1 MNTRFIP
8 WFLPVTS
15 SETASAVLA
24 LRRGGP
30 GTARRGGLLCLVQMA
45 SAGHATPT
53 APTRND
59 AGALSANKTPA
70 SRPLNYD
77 EARATASISLKD
89 LTDTWQA
96 QITYLQEATV
106 SGNLKEQGARLQ
118 IRAHVLKGMRVLQTL
133 LGQSN
138 TVHRSQIIPGCPNSP
153 DTEGGL
159 VSVPIYSSLVTWH
172 ACEAACLRSPC
183 RFWVRLAVMVR
194 ALCWS
199 ISASYSR
206 DPGAANFCTRV

>member
-1 MNTRFIP
+1 MCPRSNLIFRRANP
-8 WFLPVTS
+8 RQEHS
-15 SETASAVLA
+15 SSTKC
-24 LRRGGP
+24 GGP

-89 LTDTWQA
+89 LTDTWQK
-96 QITYLQEATV
+96 QCTYVQEADA
-106 SGNLKEQGARLQ
+106 SAEEKRPARL
-118 IRAHVLKGMRVLQTL
+118 RRCVAKGLGVLQTL
-133 LGQSN
+133 FGQSN
-138 TVHRSQIIPGCPNSP
+138 TVHHTNTFGRP

-159 VSVPIYSSLVTWH
+159 VSVPIPSSLVAWH
-172 ACEAACLRSPC
+172 ACDAACLRSPC
-183 RFWVRLAVMVR
+183 RFHVRLIVMV
-194 ALCWS
+194 LC
-199 ISASYSR
+199 
-206 DPGAANFCTRV
+206 V

>member
-1 MNTRFIP
+1 M
-8 WFLPVTS
+8 
-15 SETASAVLA
+15 LA
-24 LRRGGP
+24 LRRVGP

-77 EARATASISLKD
+77 AARATASISLKD

-96 QITYLQEATV
+96 QIAYLQEATV
-106 SGNLKEQGARLQ
+106 SGNLKEQGARLP

-133 LGQSN
+133 LGQPN
-138 TVHRSQIIPGCPNSP
+138 TQHRSRRDGIEPLRP
-153 DTEGGL
+153 DTEEGQ
-159 VSVPIYSSLVTWH
+159 VSVPTPSLMP
-172 ACEAACLRSPC
+172 AMPC
-183 RFWVRLAVMVR
+183 VRLLAHPLPM
-194 ALCWS
+194 L
-199 ISASYSR
+199 
-206 DPGAANFCTRV
+206 

>member
-1 MNTRFIP
+1 
-8 WFLPVTS
+8 
-15 SETASAVLA
+15 
-24 LRRGGP
+24 
-30 GTARRGGLLCLVQMA
+30 MA

-89 LTDTWQA
+89 LTDTWQK
-96 QITYLQEATV
+96 QCTYVQEADA
-106 SGNLKEQGARLQ
+106 SAEEKRPARV
-118 IRAHVLKGMRVLQTL
+118 RRCVAKGLGVLQTL

-138 TVHRSQIIPGCPNSP
+138 TVHRSQINPGCPNRP

-159 VSVPIYSSLVTWH
+159 GVLQTLLGQPNTQHRSRRDGIEPLRPDTEGGQVSVPTPSLMP
-172 ACEAACLRSPC
+172 AMPC
-183 RFWVRLAVMVR
+183 A
-194 ALCWS
+194 
-199 ISASYSR
+199 
-206 DPGAANFCTRV
+206 

>member
-1 MNTRFIP
+1 MSIVNTRFLP
-8 WFLPVTS
+8 WFLPVTLGFP
-15 SETASAVLA
+15 SETPSSPASASAVLA

-96 QITYLQEATV
+96 QIAYLQEATV
-106 SGNLKEQGARLQ
+106 SGNLKEQGARLP

-133 LGQSN
+133 LGQPN
-138 TVHRSQIIPGCPNSP
+138 TQHRSRRDGIEPLRP

-159 VSVPIYSSLVTWH
+159 VSVPIPSSLVAWH
-172 ACEAACLRSPC
+172 ACDAACLRSPC
-183 RFWVRLAVMVR
+183 RFHVCLIVMV
-194 ALCWS
+194 LC
-199 ISASYSR
+199 
-206 DPGAANFCTRV
+206 V

>member
-1 MNTRFIP
+1 
-8 WFLPVTS
+8 
-15 SETASAVLA
+15 
-24 LRRGGP
+24 
-30 GTARRGGLLCLVQMA
+30 MA

-77 EARATASISLKD
+77 AARATASISLKD

-96 QITYLQEATV
+96 QIAYLQEATV
-106 SGNLKEQGARLQ
+106 SGNLKEQGARLP

-138 TVHRSQIIPGCPNSP
+138 TVHRSQIIPGCPNRP

-159 VSVPIYSSLVTWH
+159 VIAHLFLPGGM
-172 ACEAACLRSPC
+172 ACLRC
-183 RFWVRLAVMVR
+183 RVPAQPLPISCASDCDGAVRLTVMVR
-194 ALCWS
+194 SLC
-199 ISASYSR
+199 R
-206 DPGAANFCTRV
+206 

>member
-1 MNTRFIP
+1 M
-8 WFLPVTS
+8 
-15 SETASAVLA
+15 LA
-24 LRRGGP
+24 LRRCGP

-77 EARATASISLKD
+77 AATATASISLKD
-89 LTDTWQA
+89 LTDTWQK
-96 QITYLQEATV
+96 QCTYPQEADALV
-106 SGNLKEQGARLQ
+106 EEKRPARV
-118 IRAHVLKGMRVLQTL
+118 RRCVAKGLGVLQTL

-138 TVHRSQIIPGCPNSP
+138 TVHRSQINPGCPNRP

-159 VSVPIYSSLVTWH
+159 VSVPISSSLVAWH
-172 ACEAACLRSPC
+172 ACDAACLRSPC
-183 RFWVRLAVMVR
+183 RFYVRLIVMV
-194 ALCWS
+194 LC
-199 ISASYSR
+199 
-206 DPGAANFCTRV
+206 V

>member
-1 MNTRFIP
+1 MNTRFLP
-8 WFLPVTS
+8 WFLPVTLGFP
-15 SETASAVLA
+15 SETPSSPASASAVLA

-89 LTDTWQA
+89 LTDTWQK
-96 QITYLQEATV
+96 QCTYPQEADALV
-106 SGNLKEQGARLQ
+106 EEKRPARV
-118 IRAHVLKGMRVLQTL
+118 RRCVAKGLGVLQTL
-133 LGQSN
+133 LGQNN
-138 TVHRSQIIPGCPNSP
+138 TVQRSNINGRP

-183 RFWVRLAVMVR
+183 RFHVRLIVMV
-194 ALCWS
+194 LC
-199 ISASYSR
+199 
-206 DPGAANFCTRV
+206 V

>member
-1 MNTRFIP
+1 
-8 WFLPVTS
+8 
-15 SETASAVLA
+15 
-24 LRRGGP
+24 
-30 GTARRGGLLCLVQMA
+30 MA

-77 EARATASISLKD
+77 AARATASISLKD

-106 SGNLKEQGARLQ
+106 SGNLKEQGARLP

-133 LGQSN
+133 LGQPN
-138 TVHRSQIIPGCPNSP
+138 TQHRSRRDGIEPLRP

-159 VSVPIYSSLVTWH
+159 VSVPIYSSLVTCH
-172 ACEAACLRSPC
+172 ACDAACLRSPC
-183 RFWVRLAVMVR
+183 RFYVRLIVMV
-194 ALCWS
+194 LC
-199 ISASYSR
+199 
-206 DPGAANFCTRV
+206 V

>member
-1 MNTRFIP
+1 
-8 WFLPVTS
+8 
-15 SETASAVLA
+15 
-24 LRRGGP
+24 
-30 GTARRGGLLCLVQMA
+30 MA

-96 QITYLQEATV
+96 QISYLQEATV
-106 SGNLKEQGARLQ
+106 SGNLKEQGARLP

-133 LGQSN
+133 LGQPN
-138 TVHRSQIIPGCPNSP
+138 TQHRSRRDGIEPLRP

-172 ACEAACLRSPC
+172 ACDAACLRSPC
-183 RFWVRLAVMVR
+183 RFHVRLIVMV
-194 ALCWS
+194 LC
-199 ISASYSR
+199 
-206 DPGAANFCTRV
+206 V

>member
-1 MNTRFIP
+1 
-8 WFLPVTS
+8 
-15 SETASAVLA
+15 
-24 LRRGGP
+24 
-30 GTARRGGLLCLVQMA
+30 MA

-138 TVHRSQIIPGCPNSP
+138 TVHCSQIIPGCPNSP

-159 VSVPIYSSLVTWH
+159 VRVPIYSSLVTWH
-172 ACEAACLRSPC
+172 ACDAACLRSPC
-183 RFWVRLAVMVR
+183 RFYVRLIVMV
-194 ALCWS
+194 LC
-199 ISASYSR
+199 
-206 DPGAANFCTRV
+206 V

>member
-1 MNTRFIP
+1 M
-8 WFLPVTS
+8 
-15 SETASAVLA
+15 LA
-24 LRRGGP
+24 LRRCGP

-77 EARATASISLKD
+77 AARATASISLKD

-106 SGNLKEQGARLQ
+106 SGNLKEQGARLP

-138 TVHRSQIIPGCPNSP
+138 TVQRSNINGRP

>member
-1 MNTRFIP
+1 
-8 WFLPVTS
+8 
-15 SETASAVLA
+15 
-24 LRRGGP
+24 
-30 GTARRGGLLCLVQMA
+30 MA

-77 EARATASISLKD
+77 AARATASISLKD

-96 QITYLQEATV
+96 QIAYLQEANV

-133 LGQSN
+133 LGQPN
-138 TVHRSQIIPGCPNSP
+138 TQHRSRRDGIEPLRP

-159 VSVPIYSSLVTWH
+159 VSVPISSSLVAWH
-172 ACEAACLRSPC
+172 ACHAACLRSPC
-183 RFWVRLAVMVR
+183 RFHVRLIVMV
-194 ALCWS
+194 LC
-199 ISASYSR
+199 
-206 DPGAANFCTRV
+206 V

>member
-1 MNTRFIP
+1 
-8 WFLPVTS
+8 
-15 SETASAVLA
+15 VLA
-24 LRRGGP
+24 LRRCGP

-77 EARATASISLKD
+77 AARATASISLKD

-138 TVHRSQIIPGCPNSP
+138 TVHRSQIIPGCPNRP

>member
-1 MNTRFIP
+1 M
-8 WFLPVTS
+8 
-15 SETASAVLA
+15 LA

-89 LTDTWQA
+89 LTDTWQS
-96 QITYLQEATV
+96 QISYLQEATV
-106 SGNLKEQGARLQ
+106 SGNLKEQGARLP

-133 LGQSN
+133 LGQPN
-138 TVHRSQIIPGCPNSP
+138 TQHRSRRDGIEPLRP

-159 VSVPIYSSLVTWH
+159 VSVPISSSLVAWH
-172 ACEAACLRSPC
+172 ACHAACLRSPC
-183 RFWVRLAVMVR
+183 RFHVRLIVMV
-194 ALCWS
+194 LC
-199 ISASYSR
+199 
-206 DPGAANFCTRV
+206 V

>member
-1 MNTRFIP
+1 MLFNFASVSVLYLQEITSIVNTRFLP
-8 WFLPVTS
+8 WFLPVTLDFRAKPIAQRQ
-15 SETASAVLA
+15 ASAVLA
-24 LRRGGP
+24 LRRCGP
-30 GTARRGGLLCLVQMA
+30 GTARRRGLLCLVQMA

-96 QITYLQEATV
+96 QIAYLQEATV
-106 SGNLKEQGARLQ
+106 SGNLKEQGARLP

-138 TVHRSQIIPGCPNSP
+138 TVHRSQINPGCPNRP

-159 VSVPIYSSLVTWH
+159 VSVPIYSPPW
-172 ACEAACLRSPC
+172 
-183 RFWVRLAVMVR
+183 
-194 ALCWS
+194 
-199 ISASYSR
+199 
-206 DPGAANFCTRV
+206 